1 MSAEDS
7 HFVIEEMW
15 NWIEQRAAANVQY
28 AQAVSEVRFEDG
40 VLTIVFDPVGKAGF
54 TAEAFYSLDQIP
66 NLAGVF
72 GSWIG
77 STDDLGEWMRGHVTQ
92 VCAVKSDGEVIQCV
106 SGEELRRHATG
117 ESS

>member
-1 MSAEDS
+1 MNPDNSS
-7 HFVIEEMW
+7 LFVHETW

-54 TAEAFYSLDQIP
+54 TADAFYSLDLIP

-77 STDDLGEWMRGHVTQ
+77 STDELGEWMREHVTQ
-92 VCAVKSDGEVIQCV
+92 VCAVKADGGVIQCV
-106 SGEELRRHATG
+106 SGEELRRRATG
-117 ESS
+117 ERS